1 MSSKYVL
8 LCTDD
13 SKVPVTASKR
23 KSSNIQ
29 RTIWGEGRQGGDSK
43 WGRSKEN
50 KVRKEWAHVLQ
61 SHHQTIKN

>member
-1 MSSKYVL
+1 MNSKYML

-43 WGRSKEN
+43 
-50 KVRKEWAHVLQ
+50 
-61 SHHQTIKN
+61 